1 LLTLQLTEFTAYNV
15 EVEDGEYF
23 VNFKGKKIGS
33 SAILVNMLSESALV
47 VAGEEDKFLEVGTY
61 VNVILLEN
69 Y

>member
-1 LLTLQLTEFTAYNV
+1 MLTLQLTEFTAYNV